1 MSNDLLS
8 LAHGLSQQGEPFALA
23 TVVRCEPPTSAKP
36 GAKALI
42 RKDGTIVGWIGGS
55 CAEPVVVKEALR
67 ALHDGQPRF
76 IALVGDRGA
85 SRGREEGLL
94 EYTMTC
100 HSGGTLEIY
109 VEPVLPKPQ
118 LLLIGEGPVVETLV
132 KLGQAVEFTVTVVP
146 AETVVERL
154 ARVPVSSR
162 TLVVVASHGSADQE
176 ALEQVLQS
184 EAGYVSLVASKKR
197 AGAVI
202 EALRARGVP
211 ADQLS
216 RVKAPAGLDI
226 GAVTPEEIAVSI
238 LAEIIQISRS
248 RKVEWKPAEAMAE
261 EIGGI
266 EARDPVCG
274 MSVTVASAR
283 YRSERFGKR
292 FYFCCQRCQQAFD
305 QDPQR
310 YLQPAGPVPGAPP
323 SSRATSP

>member
-1 MSNDLLS
+1 MTDDLLS

-23 TVVRCEPPTSAKP
+23 TVVRCERPTSAKP

-76 IALVGDRGA
+76 IALVGEHGA

-94 EYTMTC
+94 EHTMNC
-100 HSGGTLEIY
+100 HSGGTLEVY

-118 LLLIGEGPVVETLV
+118 LLLIGEGPVVETLA
-132 KLGQAVEFTVTVVP
+132 KLGQALEFAVTVVHS
-146 AETVVERL
+146 ETAVERL
-154 ARVPVSSR
+154 VRLPVSPR
-162 TLVVVASHGSADQE
+162 TSVVVASHGTADQE
-176 ALEQVLQS
+176 ALEQVLRS

-197 AGAVI
+197 AGAVL
-202 EALRARGVP
+202 ETLRARGVP

-238 LAEIIQISRS
+238 LAEIIQVSRS
-248 RKVEWKPAEAMAE
+248 RKVEWKPAEAAAE

-274 MSVTVASAR
+274 MSVNIASAK
-283 YRSERFGKR
+283 YRSERFGKN
-292 FYFCCQRCQQAFD
+292 FYFCCHRCQQTFD

-310 YLQPAGPVPGAPP
+310 YVASAAG
-323 SSRATSP
+323 